1 MGAGE
6 GVLEVICASTG
17 VAETGSWEVSGVLGV
32 GVPPDGVAGVVG
44 VVGFGV
50 GVVGGWVGCAFLVLV
65 KAAVTGVPGLAVIF
79 TGVESSW

>member
-6 GVLEVICASTG
+6 EALEVVCASVG

-32 GVPPDGVAGVVG
+32 GVPDGLAGVVG

-65 KAAVTGVPGLAVIF
+65 KAAVTGVPGFAVIV